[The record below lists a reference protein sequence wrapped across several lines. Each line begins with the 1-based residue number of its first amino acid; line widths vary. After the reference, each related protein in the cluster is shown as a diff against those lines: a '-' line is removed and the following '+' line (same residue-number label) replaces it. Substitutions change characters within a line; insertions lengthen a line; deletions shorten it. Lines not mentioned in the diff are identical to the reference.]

1 MTFGVVNFDYLTERF
16 HRKVDDWL
24 EIMKILKITLFHFVW
39 INLVVF
45 VPHYLGMLV
54 RYIDEEIIDPSTYPN
69 PMLPNW
75 VIGAFAL
82 SILGGIAACGEWLR
96 RTK

>member
-1 MTFGVVNFDYLTERF
+1 MTFGAVNFDYLTERF

-54 RYIDEEIIDPSTYPN
+54 RYIDEEIIDPSKYLN

-75 VIGAFAL
+75 VIGALAL
-82 SILGGIAACGEWLR
+82 SILGGMAACGEWLR